1 MAEVA
6 HPVQA
11 IPFRDVD
18 ERRRWKVYSRVFQN
32 PGCVWDPPKQWL
44 VHPKTIVEGCLY
56 LKGNWLLWSKWIVYG
71 RYEHVPILGAMWHI
85 SRQLDTIMEMKAW
98 RCNLTCSKSPAMQ
111 WRCMYDSVYAKRERK
126 ASCLK
131 IPLTQLSFMVM
142 LQQSWNI
149 LTACFWTE
157 SFPPPT
163 QCCVIVATTHHILS
177 WWPSLEIILATYHPT
192 HSIRPLVQWWWKNWI
207 DFGGNKIPT
216 ISSTSFFVTYKSGL
230 ITINVNDLCERRR
243 GVT

>member
-1 MAEVA
+1 M
-6 HPVQA
+6 
-11 IPFRDVD
+11 
-18 ERRRWKVYSRVFQN
+18 
-32 PGCVWDPPKQWL
+32 
-44 VHPKTIVEGCLY
+44 
-56 LKGNWLLWSKWIVYG
+56 VYG
-71 RYEHVPILGAMWHI
+71 SYDQVAILGAKWHILTAVGYYGLMVYGSYDQVAIFGAKWHILELVGYFVLVVYGVYDYVPILGAMWHI